1 MGSAADNTLSKGCAG
16 GQDTREELLM
26 SISYRIC
33 ALLAATLAATVA
45 LGACDTAP
53 STGVITNT
61 IAATPGFVP
70 GVPNGFQCPL
80 IPNGF
85 DPAGSIYR
93 LDKSGT
99 YYRVRDY
106 SKEPS
111 VMALNGIKRDI
122 LISNYALSD
131 QQTASAGLSFEL
143 LKNALPGLATDGSAD
158 MKKNVAVNIV
168 VEDMMGESI
177 DDTAA
182 DHILGLFKQ
191 SIEPKSGSTYYLVR
205 ETVKAGAVSYS
216 LKHEDVAKL
225 GGKAQME
232 GLAKA
237 SANVTFHDNNG
248 GYEVKQKFTPD
259 RIAVCVKSAE
269 IVFDKSRSAG
279 AGAGTVTASL
289 KSPENS
295 SMPPIKSVGKN

>member
-1 MGSAADNTLSKGCAG
+1 MATYLQIG
-16 GQDTREELLM
+16 
-26 SISYRIC
+26 
-33 ALLAATLAATVA
+33 ALLAATLACA
-45 LGACDTAP
+45 GCDTAA

-85 DPAGSIYR
+85 DPAGSVYR

-99 YYRVRDY
+99 YYRVKDF
-106 SKEPS
+106 SKDPA
-111 VMALNGIKRDI
+111 VMALTGIKRDI
-122 LISNYALSD
+122 PISNYALSD

-143 LKNALPGLATDGSAD
+143 LKNALPGLATDGTAD
-158 MKKNVAVNIV
+158 MKKNVSVNIV

-177 DDTAA
+177 DDSAA
-182 DHILGLFKQ
+182 DHILSLFKT
-191 SIEPKSGSTYYLVR
+191 SIEPKPGSTYFLVR
-205 ETVKAGAVSYS
+205 ETVKAGSISYS

-232 GLAKA
+232 GLAKG

-248 GYEVKQKFTPD
+248 GYEVKQKFSPD

-269 IVFDKSRSAG
+269 IVIEKNR
-279 AGAGTVTASL
+279 GAGTPGVVTAAL
-289 KSPENS
+289 KSPDES
-295 SMPPIKSVGKN
+295 AVPVIKSVGKN

>member
-1 MGSAADNTLSKGCAG
+1 M
-16 GQDTREELLM
+16 M
-26 SISYRIC
+26 SISVRIC
-33 ALLAATLAATVA
+33 ALLAASVA

-53 STGVITNT
+53 STGVITST

-99 YYRVRDY
+99 YYRVRDF

-111 VMALNGIKRDI
+111 VAALNGIKRDI

-143 LKNALPGLATDGSAD
+143 LKNALPGLATDGSLD
-158 MKKNVAVNIV
+158 KKRSVAVNIV

-177 DDTAA
+177 DDAAA

-191 SIEPKSGSTYYLVR
+191 SVEPKSDSTYFLVR
-205 ETVKAGAVSYS
+205 ETVKAGAISYS
-216 LKHEDVAKL
+216 LKQEDVAKL

-232 GLAKA
+232 GLAKG
-237 SANVTFHDNNG
+237 SANVTFRDNNG

-259 RIAVCVKSAE
+259 RIAVCVKAAE
-269 IVFDKSRSAG
+269 IVIEKNRG
-279 AGAGTVTASL
+279 AGSGPVAATL
-289 KSPENS
+289 KSPEQS
-295 SMPPIKSVGKN
+295 AMLPIKNVGKN

>member
-1 MGSAADNTLSKGCAG
+1 MSQIISPVLRLCTLLVAALVSG
-16 GQDTREELLM
+16 G
-26 SISYRIC
+26 
-33 ALLAATLAATVA
+33 
-45 LGACDTAP
+45 CDTAP
-53 STGVITNT
+53 STGVITST

-70 GVPNGFQCPL
+70 GVPAGFQCPL

-106 SKEPS
+106 SKEPT
-111 VMALNGIKRDI
+111 VMALSGIKRDI
-122 LISNYALSD
+122 QISNYALSD

-158 MKKNVAVNIV
+158 MKKTVAVNIV
-168 VEDMMGESI
+168 VEDMKGESI

-216 LKHEDVAKL
+216 MKHEDVAKF

-232 GLAKA
+232 GLAKG

-248 GYEVKQKFTPD
+248 AYEVKQKFTPD
-259 RIAVCVKSAE
+259 RIAVCVKAAE
-269 IVFDKSRSAG
+269 IVFDKSRGTAG
-279 AGAGTVTASL
+279 GTVTASL
-289 KSPENS
+289 KSPQDS
-295 SMPPIKSVGKN
+295 SMPPIKNVGKN

>member
-1 MGSAADNTLSKGCAG
+1 MSTSLRLSA
-16 GQDTREELLM
+16 LM
-26 SISYRIC
+26 
-33 ALLAATLAATVA
+33 AAAVI

-93 LDKSGT
+93 LDKSGS
-99 YYRVRDY
+99 YYRVKDF

-111 VMALNGIKRDI
+111 VIALNGIKRDI
-122 LISNYALSD
+122 QISNYALSD
-131 QQTASAGLSFEL
+131 KQTASAGLSFEL
-143 LKNALPGLATDGSAD
+143 LKNALPGLATDGSLE
-158 MKKNVAVNIV
+158 KNKNVAVNIV

-182 DHILGLFKQ
+182 DHILNLFKQ
-191 SIEPKSGSTYYLVR
+191 TVEPKAGSTYYLVR
-205 ETVKAGAVSYS
+205 ESVKAGAISYS
-216 LKHEDVAKL
+216 LKHDDVAKL

-232 GLAKA
+232 GLAKG
-237 SANVTFHDNNG
+237 SANVTFRDNNG
-248 GYEVKQKFTPD
+248 GYEVKQKFSPD
-259 RIAVCVKSAE
+259 RIPVCVKSAE
-269 IVFDKSRSAG
+269 IVIDKTRSAG
-279 AGAGTVTASL
+279 TTTVTASL
-289 KSPENS
+289 KSPEDS
-295 SMPPIKSVGKN
+295 AMPAIKSVGKN